1 MSTYTGKNLE
11 TALQKA
17 SSALGVPPD
26 AIRYEILAG
35 KNGGYALIRV
45 TGQAGATAAPTTAL
59 VESLSG
65 DPNAVVAR
73 EPRGERSD
81 RGDRGG
87 DRDRGPRPDRGDRDR
102 GPRPDRGDRGPRND
116 RGGDRGPRPDRGDR
130 DRGPRPDR
138 GGDRGGDR
146 RRRDDRD
153 ELLPVPQDG
162 PTEVTVELRED
173 APLGEF
179 GLKVKDYLVGA
190 LERMGFGVKI
200 VMGEGADEVH
210 ADLVTSHYHDAF
222 VAREL
227 ELLDSLEH
235 LVEKAALGHGNLP
248 EGAPK
253 KKLNLDCNG
262 FRARADVDLA
272 NSARQMAQR
281 AIDENRVFKIG
292 PLDPRARRVV
302 HLTLRDLTGVVTKSE
317 GEGVFRRVCIIPKST
332 PEEVEVTATSSSDE
346 QSEG

>member
-1 MSTYTGKNLE
+1 M
-11 TALQKA
+11 
-17 SSALGVPPD
+17 
-26 AIRYEILAG
+26 
-35 KNGGYALIRV
+35 
-45 TGQAGATAAPTTAL
+45 
-59 VESLSG
+59 
-65 DPNAVVAR
+65 
-73 EPRGERSD
+73 
-81 RGDRGG
+81 
-87 DRDRGPRPDRGDRDR
+87 
-102 GPRPDRGDRGPRND
+102 
-116 RGGDRGPRPDRGDR
+116 
-130 DRGPRPDR
+130 
-138 GGDRGGDR
+138 
-146 RRRDDRD
+146 
-153 ELLPVPQDG
+153 PQDG

-179 GLKVKDYLVGA
+179 GLKVKDYLVGV
-190 LERMGFGVKI
+190 LERMGFGLKLVI
-200 VMGEGADEVH
+200 GEGPDEVYV
-210 ADLVTSHYHDAF
+210 DLITSHYHDAF

-227 ELLDSLEH
+227 ELLDSVEH

-302 HLTLRDLTGVVTKSE
+302 HLTLRDLSGVVTKSE

-332 PEEVEVTATSSSDE
+332 PEEVEVTSTSASDDHTD
-346 QSEG
+346 G

>member
-1 MSTYTGKNLE
+1 VSTYTGKNLE

-17 SSALGVPPD
+17 SAALGVAAE

-45 TGQAGATAAPTTAL
+45 TGQGAPAAAPTTSL

-65 DPNAVVAR
+65 DPNTAVAR
-73 EPRGERSD
+73 EPRAD
-81 RGDRGG
+81 
-87 DRDRGPRPDRGDRDR
+87 RPDRGDRGDR
-102 GPRPDRGDRGPRND
+102 GPRPDRGDRGDRGPRGGGD
-116 RGGDRGPRPDRGDR
+116 RGDRGPRGGGDRGPRPDRGGDR
-130 DRGPRPDR
+130 GDRGPRS

-179 GLKVKDYLVGA
+179 GLKVKDYLVGV
-190 LERMGFGVKI
+190 LQRMGFGVKVI
-200 VMGEGADEVH
+200 LGEGPDEVY

-227 ELLDSLEH
+227 ELLDSVEH

-248 EGAPK
+248 EGAHK

-302 HLTLRDLTGVVTKSE
+302 HLTLRDLPGVATKSE
-317 GEGVFRRVCIIPKST
+317 GEGVFRRVCLIPRSAPDDT
-332 PEEVEVTATSSSDE
+332 VTSVPADTDE
-346 QSEG
+346 PSEA

>member
-17 SSALGVPPD
+17 SSALGVP
-26 AIRYEILAG
+26 AESIRYEILAG

-65 DPNAVVAR
+65 DPNAAVAR
-73 EPRGERSD
+73 EPRGD
-81 RGDRGG
+81 
-87 DRDRGPRPDRGDRDR
+87 RPDRG
-102 GPRPDRGDRGPRND
+102 DRGDRGPRND
-116 RGGDRGPRPDRGDR
+116 R
-130 DRGPRPDR
+130 
-138 GGDRGGDR
+138 GDRGGDR

-190 LERMGFGVKI
+190 LERMGFGLKI
-200 VMGEGADEVH
+200 VIGEGPEEVY
-210 ADLVTSHYHDAF
+210 ADLITSHYHDAF

-227 ELLDSLEH
+227 ELLDSVEH

-302 HLTLRDLTGVVTKSE
+302 HLTLRDLSGVVTKSE

-332 PEEVEVTATSSSDE
+332 PEEVEVTSTSASDDHTD
-346 QSEG
+346 G